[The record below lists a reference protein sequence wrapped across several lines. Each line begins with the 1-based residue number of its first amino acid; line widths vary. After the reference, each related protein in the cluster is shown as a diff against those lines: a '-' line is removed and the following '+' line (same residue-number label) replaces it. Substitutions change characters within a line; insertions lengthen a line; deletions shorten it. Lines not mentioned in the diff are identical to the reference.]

1 MSASKEKRKK
11 WRNLPLHLMLIP
23 GIILV
28 FIYCY
33 VPMGGLVMAFQNY
46 KPTKGI
52 FHSAWAGLENFRMF
66 LNMPNFSQVLFNTVF
81 IATAKL
87 VLRIVIPVT
96 FALLVN
102 EIRNIKYMRV
112 VQTVVYL
119 PNFLSWVILG
129 GIFITVLSPST
140 GMVNM
145 FLKAV
150 GLDPVY
156 FLGDVK
162 VFPWTV
168 IVTNVWKH
176 FGYDSIVYTAAIMGV
191 DTALYEAVAIDGGG
205 KWKQLLHVTLPG
217 IAPIIFVMA
226 VLSLGNVLNAGFDQV
241 LNMYSPQV
249 YETGDILDTLV
260 YRLGLEQAQYS
271 LSTAVGLFKSAISL
285 SLISLSYCLACRY
298 GDYQIF

>member
-1 MSASKEKRKK
+1 MGADEKKRKK
-11 WRNLPLHLMLIP
+11 FKNLPLHLMLIP

-28 FIYCY
+28 LIYCY

-46 KPTKGI
+46 KPAKGI
-52 FHSAWAGLENFRMF
+52 LHSDWAGLENFQMF
-66 LNMPNFSQVLFNTVF
+66 LNMPNSRQVLFNTVF

-87 VLRIVIPVT
+87 VLRIVIPVI
-96 FALLVN
+96 FALLIN
-102 EIRNIKYMRV
+102 ELRNMRYVRV
-112 VQTVVYL
+112 VQTVAYL

-129 GIFITVLSPST
+129 GIFITVFSPST

-145 FLKAV
+145 FLKTL
-150 GLDPVY
+150 GLEPVY
-156 FLGDVK
+156 FLGDAK
-162 VFPWTV
+162 AFPWTV

-217 IAPIIFVMA
+217 IAPIIFVMT

-249 YETGDILDTLV
+249 YATGDILDTLV

-271 LSTAVGLFKSAISL
+271 LSTAVGLFKSMISL
-285 SLISLSYCLACRY
+285 TLISFSYWLACRY

>member
-1 MSASKEKRKK
+1 MNAEKKKRKK
-11 WRNLPLHLMLIP
+11 MKNLPLHLMLVP

-52 FHSAWAGLENFRMF
+52 LDSDWVGLENFRMF
-66 LNMPNFSQVLFNTVF
+66 LNMPNFKQVLFNTVF
-81 IATAKL
+81 IAVAKL
-87 VLRIVIPVT
+87 ILRILIPVI
-96 FALLVN
+96 FALLIN
-102 EIRNIKYMRV
+102 ELRNIKYVRV
-112 VQTVVYL
+112 VQTLVYL

-129 GIFITVLSPST
+129 GIFITIFSPST
-140 GMVNM
+140 GVVNM
-145 FLKAV
+145 FLKAI
-150 GLDPVY
+150 GMEPVY
-156 FLGDVK
+156 FLGDAD

-191 DTALYEAVAIDGGG
+191 DLSLYEAVAIDGGG

-249 YETGDILDTLV
+249 YVTGDILDTLV

-271 LSTAVGLFKSAISL
+271 LSTAVGLFKSVISL
-285 SLISLSYCLACRY
+285 LLIALSYWLACRY